1 MLVPIGITEDD
12 LMRISHWYSVCFK
25 TREAETE
32 DETAIAKIRALL
44 ISMREESE
52 ADPHSC
58 HRIIP
63 RGV

>member
-1 MLVPIGITEDD
+1 
-12 LMRISHWYSVCFK
+12 VCFK

-32 DETAIAKIRALL
+32 DETAITKIRALL

-58 HRIIP
+58 HRVIP